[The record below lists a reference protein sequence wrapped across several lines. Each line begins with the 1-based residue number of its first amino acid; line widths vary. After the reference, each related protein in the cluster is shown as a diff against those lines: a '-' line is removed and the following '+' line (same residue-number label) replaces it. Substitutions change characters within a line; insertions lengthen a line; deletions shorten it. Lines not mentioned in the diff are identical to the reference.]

1 MKTAN
6 LHCKETPK
14 KKHYTEK
21 NNSFFDYLSKMMVKS
36 ETHHNNTSRL
46 PSRGTNGDFLI
57 LGEGETNE
65 SFRHNNVFRSPSF
78 FRWTPWGQ
86 NGRSSTWNPRPT
98 STSQLQKLLP
108 SSIENGTGVVDR
120 KASRLFIFCPG
131 QPERAN
137 ENSCECQ
144 AAYDCNLSELNH
156 EYVWFTLTCFC
167 DFKEDHSSNSQLML
181 FKPWITSPMQA
192 GHPSFWGPS

>member
-1 MKTAN
+1 
-6 LHCKETPK
+6 
-14 KKHYTEK
+14 
-21 NNSFFDYLSKMMVKS
+21 MVKS

-65 SFRHNNVFRSPSF
+65 SFRHNNVFRSKLFQVKSM
-78 FRWTPWGQ
+78 
-86 NGRSSTWNPRPT
+86 RSERQILYLGSPNS

-120 KASRLFIFCPG
+120 KASRLFFFCPG

-144 AAYDCNLSELNH
+144 AAYYCNLSELNH
-156 EYVWFTLTCFC
+156 GYL
-167 DFKEDHSSNSQLML
+167 
-181 FKPWITSPMQA
+181 
-192 GHPSFWGPS
+192 